1 MTTIII
7 MLLYETSVLMYEM
20 EIAVTTYSKLK
31 AQPLTILFV
40 WNEWL
45 GVQNVYSTDSISFF
59 IFTNSL

>member
-1 MTTIII
+1 MTTIIA

-20 EIAVTTYSKLK
+20 KLAIATYSKSK

-45 GVQNVYSTDSISFF
+45 GVYKTDRIERTSRV
-59 IFTNSL
+59 